1 MVVIK
6 NGWSIS
12 DEKYLMCK
20 QIWKE
25 FDMKNM
31 GDYHDH
37 YIKKMFCCWQMFL
50 RNLLTYFKILW
61 T

>member
-6 NGWSIS
+6 NGWGIS

-37 YIKKMFCCWQMFL
+37 YIKKMFC
-50 RNLLTYFKILW
+50 
-61 T
+61 

>member
-6 NGWSIS
+6 NGWGIS

-50 RNLLTYFKILW
+50 RNLLIYF
-61 T
+61 